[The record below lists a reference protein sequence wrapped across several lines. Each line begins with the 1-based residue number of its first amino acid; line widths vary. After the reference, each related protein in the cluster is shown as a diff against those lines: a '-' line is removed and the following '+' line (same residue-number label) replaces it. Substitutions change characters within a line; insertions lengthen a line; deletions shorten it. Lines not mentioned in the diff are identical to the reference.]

1 MIEDSNQEIR
11 ILYEKW
17 KELSKNLD
25 AELAGM
31 VNKYIEY
38 TFLNNFTLDSSI
50 DPATYSNL
58 LKSMLK
64 DLLLLFYVEYYKMKN
79 NAGALSDY
87 YKQVH
92 IYNLYINAI
101 MSFMVSIY
109 DLFKRDKRYQLKLA
123 QIAPGAGFGFGS
135 PRQ

>member
-11 ILYEKW
+11 VLYEKW

-50 DPATYSNL
+50 DPVTYSNL

-79 NAGALSDY
+79 SSGALLDY

-123 QIAPGAGFGFGS
+123 QIAPTAGFGLNS
-135 PRQ
+135 PRT